1 MLVSF
6 IRKFKIVI
14 LFSLFFFYLG
24 CGITLSLIRLDC
36 ADAVT
41 KTFKSDPDI
50 TTSSDGIEYAVLV
63 FSGPE
68 NKNKRDAI
76 RSTWA
81 KLANN
86 IFKENGEK
94 LYKWNHTKISRQNQQ
109 NIIKLYFVIGLQKL
123 SLLEIMK
130 LNDENSRSNDMLLID
145 DLQDSYDNL
154 TSKVLKALK
163 WFSENLKNL
172 RYLIKCDDDSF
183 VRIDL
188 IVRDLEAFAPKMD
201 GEEIKSFVSYK
212 VGWLKSHSAYNGLYW
227 GYFSGKA
234 KVFMS
239 GKWKETD
246 WFLCDNYL
254 PYARGGG
261 YVISRSIVDFVGKN
275 AELLSHY
282 NSEDVSMG
290 VWTAPLDRINRVHD
304 VRFDTE
310 WKTRGCLTNMLVRH
324 KQTPSDMFQ
333 LFKNLINSHGNKL
346 CKHEST
352 ERKSYHYNWNV
363 LPSECCH

>member
-212 VGWLKSHSAYNGLYW
+212 VGWLVSKSEFRFEYALY
-227 GYFSGKA
+227 K
-234 KVFMS
+234 
-239 GKWKETD
+239 
-246 WFLCDNYL
+246 
-254 PYARGGG
+254 
-261 YVISRSIVDFVGKN
+261 
-275 AELLSHY
+275 
-282 NSEDVSMG
+282 
-290 VWTAPLDRINRVHD
+290 
-304 VRFDTE
+304 
-310 WKTRGCLTNMLVRH
+310 LT
-324 KQTPSDMFQ
+324 F
-333 LFKNLINSHGNKL
+333 
-346 CKHEST
+346 
-352 ERKSYHYNWNV
+352 Y
-363 LPSECCH
+363 